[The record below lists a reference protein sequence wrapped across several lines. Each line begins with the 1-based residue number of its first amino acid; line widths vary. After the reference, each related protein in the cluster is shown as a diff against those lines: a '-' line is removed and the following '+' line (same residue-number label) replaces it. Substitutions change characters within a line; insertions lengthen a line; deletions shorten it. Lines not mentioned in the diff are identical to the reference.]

1 MMNLAIGLASLTGFG
16 IVLGTVGLFIA
27 RKERVAAGRAGDE
40 SQLSLFTK
48 EGSEVRVSGDLVLVR
63 RTNRS

>member
-16 IVLGTVGLFIA
+16 IVLGTVGLLLA
-27 RKERVAAGRAGDE
+27 RKERATAGRAGEE

-48 EGSEVRVSGDLVLVR
+48 EGSEVKVFGDLVLMR

>member
-16 IVLGTVGLFIA
+16 IILGTLGLLIA
-27 RKERVAAGRAGDE
+27 RRERAAAGRMEDE

-48 EGSEVRVSGDLVLVR
+48 EGSEVKVSGDLVLVR

>member
-16 IVLGTVGLFIA
+16 IILGTLGLLIA
-27 RKERVAAGRAGDE
+27 RRERAAAARMEDE

-48 EGSEVRVSGDLVLVR
+48 EGSEVKVSGDLVLVR

>member
-16 IVLGTVGLFIA
+16 IILGTLGLLIA
-27 RKERVAAGRAGDE
+27 RSERAAAGRMEDE

-48 EGSEVRVSGDLVLVR
+48 EGSEVKVSGDLVLVR
-63 RTNRS
+63 RSTRS